1 MTQWVVIQS
10 SAVRHISDTNTDPL
24 IRGVNQ
30 SWLSHRHI
38 VRKFLWFYTQFQG
51 TAHSWANCQ
60 SDSKDLLGI
69 VFFFFFL
76 RSDPFAK
83 VIMYFS
89 STVIPEWRRG
99 IFLLFCGQS
108 FCLCVLWQRQLDE
121 AHTWKYSKCIKKT
134 QSTCN
139 SKLTMWEQ
147 PLSLTLFSD
156 CSVSRCCGA
165 IVALL

>member
-1 MTQWVVIQS
+1 MKYFHTEVSRSSNTTGQVHPQPQNITMTQWVVIQS

-38 VRKFLWFYTQFQG
+38 VRKSLWFYTQFQG

-69 VFFFFFL
+69 VLFLFFFL
-76 RSDPFAK
+76 RSDPFTK

-89 STVIPEWRRG
+89 STVIPERRG
-99 IFLLFCGQS
+99 IFLFP
-108 FCLCVLWQRQLDE
+108 VLRPIILP
-121 AHTWKYSKCIKKT
+121 
-134 QSTCN
+134 
-139 SKLTMWEQ
+139 M
-147 PLSLTLFSD
+147 
-156 CSVSRCCGA
+156 CSVAEG
-165 IVALL
+165 